1 MHIYIAPQIKAN
13 ANLYANSKL
22 EADLQEKSSLLHAND
37 PSIQALIRQIKS
49 LTGVIRQQTIGLLE
63 GKLQTARA
71 QLASFTRPR
80 EIVLK
85 HRELVRT
92 ALRDEQTVADLETQ
106 LQALRLEKARQ
117 TDPWELISTPT
128 LLDKPVDPQEE
139 NHGPGLLAGAM
150 AGSVI
155 ALIKDRRKGLVFS
168 TYELRELL
176 PCPMLKQLPP
186 AKRWQIPTDL
196 LAVKPPAG

>member
-1 MHIYIAPQIKAN
+1 M
-13 ANLYANSKL
+13 
-22 EADLQEKSSLLHAND
+22 
-37 PSIQALIRQIKS
+37 
-49 LTGVIRQQTIGLLE
+49 
-63 GKLQTARA
+63 
-71 QLASFTRPR
+71 
-80 EIVLK
+80 
-85 HRELVRT
+85 RT

-128 LLDKPVDPQEE
+128 LLDKPVAP
-139 NHGPGLLAGAM
+139 HKKRIMALGLLAGAM

-176 PCPMLKQLPP
+176 PCPMLKQLPALSP
-186 AKRWQIPTDL
+186 SSWRDAADL
-196 LAVKPPAG
+196 LARVAHLAVLAIAR

>member
-1 MHIYIAPQIKAN
+1 M
-13 ANLYANSKL
+13 
-22 EADLQEKSSLLHAND
+22 
-37 PSIQALIRQIKS
+37 
-49 LTGVIRQQTIGLLE
+49 E

-128 LLDKPVDPQEE
+128 LLDKPVAP
-139 NHGPGLLAGAM
+139 HKKRIMALGLLAGAM
-150 AGSVI
+150 AGVI

-176 PCPMLKQLPP
+176 PCSMLKQLPP
-186 AKRWQIPTDL
+186 SAQTWRDAADL
-196 LAVKPPAG
+196 LASGPLGSASTADSLSLSLRPSDQVQASRSSYVSLRNRKLIVSSDLLQTSMLYPTADNGP